1 MEPLQTKLVD
11 TCLKRRPGLLARLVA
26 GGSLGLASLATLPG
40 CIPEAF
46 VAQEQPGEVCTG
58 IPCKIATRWD
68 HDVHFPPDTKSGN
81 PLPTIAG
88 RVTLF
93 ASDLA
98 TPVLAEGTIIVY
110 MYDDMPDA
118 VNKEEPLEAWILDTK
133 TVHKL
138 QKKDAAGWGFT
149 LILPW
154 QRYRPDL
161 THVKLK
167 VRFDRVKGTDPL
179 YSELIPITFES
190 ATGKPRVTVT
200 SQQIGMYN
208 GATGKLTLQGANGQ
222 TVVSQPNPQQMNVS
236 VPAGQD
242 ASNGGSLPTSISLSP
257 PANTG
262 SKIPFVLPPPGAV
275 R

>member
-1 MEPLQTKLVD
+1 M
-11 TCLKRRPGLLARLVA
+11 KRRPGLLARLVV
-26 GGSLGLASLATLPG
+26 GGSLGLSLLATLPG

-46 VAQEQPGEVCTG
+46 VAQEQPGEVYTG
-58 IPCKIATRWD
+58 VPCKIATRWD

-93 ASDLA
+93 ASDLT

-110 MYDDMPDA
+110 MYDDMPEA
-118 VNKEEPLEAWILDTK
+118 VNKEEPIEAWIIDTK

-138 QKKDAAGWGFT
+138 QKKDAAGWGYT

-167 VRFDRVKGTDPL
+167 VRFDRIGASDPL
-179 YSELIPITFES
+179 YSEIIPVTFES
-190 ATGKPRVTVT
+190 ATEKPRVTVT
-200 SQQIGMYN
+200 NKQVGMFD
-208 GATGKLTLQGANGQ
+208 GATGKVTLQGPNGQ
-222 TVVSQPNPQQMNVS
+222 TVMSQASAQQLNMAATAGPN
-236 VPAGQD
+236 

-257 PANTG
+257 PSNMS
-262 SKIPFVLPPPGAV
+262 SKIPFTLPPPGAV